1 MRRND
6 TPMNSSVN
14 AAARLDRLPMGSF
27 HRRVLQLVG
36 LGMFF
41 DGFDNSMGAGVLA
54 ALIKSHWSTLA
65 LNADFISATFVGL
78 SIGAVLSGFLGD
90 RFGRRFA
97 YQFNLLIF
105 GVSCVL
111 SSLATSMDQLILL
124 RGIMG
129 IGIGAEYVVGYST
142 VSEFMPPKRR
152 GWALAIVGLLSMS
165 GGFAVYLVS
174 IQVIPHFGW
183 RPMYII
189 GGAGALWVWY
199 MRRKLPE
206 SPRWLE
212 KMGRTAEAERVLAA
226 IEQEAGQGAVL
237 PAVPPGALQP
247 VRWVPVSVL
256 FAPAAI
262 RRTMLALLVNIGC
275 MVGSYSFIS
284 WIPSFFVQEGFS
296 VKDSL
301 TFSTIMTFGNIVG
314 PTIGIL
320 ISDRVGRRRGLI
332 YAAVWCAI
340 IGLIYSQQTNIY
352 ATVTC
357 GFLLITGI
365 TLAMGLGVGGYT
377 PELFPTEYRFR
388 GNGVAQ
394 MVGRIGVIMSPY
406 VVVALKHAYGID
418 AVMIFIASLYIAM
431 ALCLALFGIE
441 TNQRSL
447 EALAPEQEALAP
459 ARAIQEN
466 HPSLP

>member
-1 MRRND
+1 
-6 TPMNSSVN
+6 MNHSVN

-54 ALIKSHWSTLA
+54 ALVKNHWSTIA
-65 LNADFISATFVGL
+65 MNAHFISATFVGL

-111 SSLATSMDQLILL
+111 SSLATSMDQLIIL

-152 GWALAIVGLLSMS
+152 GRALAIVGLLSMS

-174 IQVIPHFGW
+174 TQIIPHFGW

-212 KMGRTAEAERVLAA
+212 KMGRTEEAERVLAE
-226 IEQEAGQGAVL
+226 IEREASQGGAVL
-237 PAVPPGALQP
+237 APVPPALPQP
-247 VRWVPVSVL
+247 ARWVPVGVL
-256 FAPAAI
+256 FAPAAR
-262 RRTMLALLVNIGC
+262 RRTMLALLVNLGC

-284 WIPSFFVQEGFS
+284 WIPSFFVQQGFT
-296 VKDSL
+296 VKDAL

-314 PTIGIL
+314 PTIGIF
-320 ISDRVGRRRGLI
+320 IADRLGRRRGLI
-332 YAAVWCAI
+332 YAAVWCAVA
-340 IGLIYSQQTNIY
+340 GLAYALQTNIY
-352 ATVTC
+352 AVVAC

-365 TLAMGLGVGGYT
+365 TLAMALGVGGYT

-394 MVGRIGVIMSPY
+394 MVGRIGVILSPY
-406 VVVALKHAYGID
+406 LVVKLFHAYGTG
-418 AVMIFIASLYIAM
+418 AVMIFIAALYVTM
-431 ALCLALFGIE
+431 ALCLTLFGIE

-447 EALAPEQEALAP
+447 EAVAPEPESATSGM
-459 ARAIQEN
+459 AIQEN
-466 HPSLP
+466 QPSLS